1 MSLAQGDPPWHWAGL
16 GVGPVSVLKAAA
28 LFATADPFLVL
39 LLQAPFLHSPLDG
52 DFSVSE
58 LLTAEAV
65 TGTQVLLS
73 VVHIL
78 HSSGHS
84 LLFYCASGSH
94 RYCSRR
100 LPIFTVFS
108 SLSLVPLIA

>member
-16 GVGPVSVLKAAA
+16 GSDLHLSLKQ
-28 LFATADPFLVL
+28 LFFSLPLTFPFLAL
-39 LLQAPFLHSPLDG
+39 TILHVPIDG

-58 LLTAEAV
+58 LLTADPV

-73 VVHIL
+73 IVHIL
-78 HSSGHS
+78 HSSGHC
-84 LLFYCASGSH
+84 LLLYCTSGSH

-108 SLSLVPLIA
+108 SLSLVL